1 MQKQTNSRRD
11 VVIHKYKNKDG
22 YLPSLVKPRCEG
34 EYQQQPDDDPFS
46 DVT

>member
-22 YLPSLVKPRCEG
+22 YLPSLEKPGCGG
-34 EYQQQPDDDPFS
+34 EYQQQPDDVPFN